1 MTDFVSD
8 LRYGA
13 RALRRSPGFTAVAL
27 VTIALGVGAN
37 TAIFSVVN
45 AILFRPLS
53 FPEPERLVAVFQTL
67 PSQGIDQNGVSYPN
81 YADWARRARS
91 FEDLAA
97 IRMHDY
103 TLTGQGDPALVA
115 AGTVTS
121 NLFRMLRVRPL
132 LGRGLTE
139 SDDAPG
145 APSVAVLGERLW
157 RSRYGG
163 DPSIIGK
170 SITLDDL
177 PCTVVG
183 VVSAS
188 FKTPPENPPAELW
201 LPLSHDPVFGDLRQR
216 RAGHYLRAVAR
227 LKKGVSIGQAEAEL
241 AAIQSALDR
250 EYPGENEGW
259 GVRLVPLAES
269 LVGGVRTG
277 LLVLFAAVG
286 LVFFIACANVANLL
300 LVRASARSQEVAI
313 RTALGAGRSRLARQF
328 LTESLVL
335 GVTGGAIGAG
345 LALASL
351 RALRAWLPADL
362 PRASEIRLDAP
373 VLLFALGA
381 SILAAIVFGLAP
393 ALHASG
399 ASLSDT
405 LKEGSPGSGESG
417 ASKRLRG
424 LLVVGET
431 ALSFVLL
438 IGAGLLGRSLLRLE
452 EVPLGFDPLRVLTSG
467 ISLPR
472 AQYSKPE
479 QWIAFYGRLVER
491 LKAKPGVEGVT
502 AVLPLPLQGGG
513 LNFGFTIE
521 GRSPRKAGNDLSAN
535 YTALTA
541 DYFRVL
547 GVPLQRGRLFT
558 PGDTADSP
566 RVCLISS
573 AFARRYFPGEEPL
586 GKRLVFGFSS
596 PVAREIVG
604 IVADVRRD
612 GLAAPSKPEMYV
624 PFEQEPWWA
633 AYIAIRTRGE
643 PGPIASALRE
653 EVRALD
659 PSLPLADI
667 APMTQVVYDS
677 VALPRLRTSLLGLFG
692 ALALFLA
699 VIGIYGVISYDV
711 GRRAREIGIRLALG
725 ASKGDLMRLVFG
737 HGLALTGVGLAAGLV
752 GAAILTRR
760 MASLLFELSPLDPA
774 TYAGAALLLL
784 LAGLLACWIPARRA
798 LRVNPSLVLRS
809 G

>member
-1 MTDFVSD
+1 MNDFLAD
-8 LRYGA
+8 LRFGA
-13 RALRRSPGFTAVAL
+13 RALRKSPGFTAVAL

-37 TAIFSVVN
+37 TAIFSVVD
-45 AILFRPLS
+45 AILFKPLP

-67 PSQGIDQNGVSYPN
+67 PTRGVAQNGVSYPN
-81 YADWARRARS
+81 YADWASRARS
-91 FEDLAA
+91 FEDIAA

-103 TLTGQGDPALVA
+103 TLTGGGDPSLVA

-132 LGRGLTE
+132 LGRGLAE

-157 RSRYGG
+157 RSRYGA
-163 DPSIIGK
+163 DPSIVGK

-188 FKTPPENPPAELW
+188 FKTPPENPPEELW
-201 LPLSHDPVFGDLRQR
+201 LPLSHDPVFGDLKQR
-216 RAGHYLRAVAR
+216 RGGHYLRTIAR

-241 AAIQSALDR
+241 ATIQGALDR
-250 EYPGENEGW
+250 EYPKENEGW
-259 GVRLVPLAES
+259 GVRLVPLAGS

-277 LLVLFAAVG
+277 LLVLFGAVA
-286 LVFFIACANVANLL
+286 LVFLIACANVANLL
-300 LVRASARSQEVAI
+300 LARASARAQEVAI
-313 RTALGAGRSRLARQF
+313 RTALGAGRGRLVRQL

-335 GVTGGAIGAG
+335 GVAGGAFGVGLAFAG
-345 LALASL
+345 LKALK
-351 RALRAWLPADL
+351 AWLPADL

-381 SILAAIVFGLAP
+381 SLLAAVVFGLVP
-393 ALHASG
+393 ALQAS
-399 ASLSDT
+399 STNLSDT
-405 LKEGSPGSGESG
+405 LKEGSLGAGESG
-417 ASKRLRG
+417 ARKRLRG

-431 ALSFVLL
+431 GLSFVLL
-438 IGAGLLGRSLLRLE
+438 IGAGLLGRSLLRLQQ
-452 EVPLGFDPLRVLTSG
+452 VPLGFDPERVLTSG

-472 AQYSKPE
+472 AQYAKPE
-479 QWIAFYGRLVER
+479 RWISFYGRLVER
-491 LKAKPGVEGVT
+491 LKTKPDVEGVT
-502 AVLPLPLQGGG
+502 AVLPLPLSGGG
-513 LNFGFTIE
+513 LNFAFTIE
-521 GRSPRKAGNDLSAN
+521 GRSSEKSGSDLSAN
-535 YTALTA
+535 YTAATP

-547 GVPLQRGRLFT
+547 GLSLLRGRLLT
-558 PGDTADSP
+558 PADTAAAA

-573 AFARRYFPGEEPL
+573 AFAKRFFPAEDPI
-586 GKRLVFGFSS
+586 GKRLVFGFSA

-604 IVADVRRD
+604 IVADVQRD
-612 GLAAPSKPEMYV
+612 GLATPSKPEMYV

-643 PGPIASALRE
+643 PGPVAAALRD

-667 APMTQVVYDS
+667 APMTQIVYDS
-677 VALPRLRTSLLGLFG
+677 VAQPRFRTSLLGLFG

-711 GRRAREIGIRLALG
+711 GRRSREIGIRLALG
-725 ASKGDLMRLVFG
+725 ASKGDLLRLVFR
-737 HGLALTGVGLAAGLV
+737 HGLALTGVGLAAGLA
-752 GAAILTRR
+752 GAVMLTRQ
-760 MASLLFELSPLDPA
+760 MASLLFELSPMDPA
-774 TYAGAALLLL
+774 TYAGVALLLL
-784 LAGLLACWIPARRA
+784 LAGALACWIPARRA
-798 LRVNPSLVLRS
+798 LRVNPNLVLRS